1 MTRLA
6 LIGLT
11 ALSAVALT
19 GCGKKQELNVTDAYI
34 RFSPV
39 PSNPSA
45 AYFTVHGGDTDVRLI
60 DVSTEVA
67 IRTEMHE
74 SMSQGG
80 PSTGPG
86 GAMTSMKPVMSV
98 PIPARSIVKFEPGG
112 LHVMIWKIN
121 PGLKPPKTVTLTF
134 AFSNGERI
142 QADAPLVAAGDGA
155 PGGSN

>member
-19 GCGKKQELNVTDAYI
+19 GCGKKPQLNVTDAYI

-39 PSNPSA
+39 PDNPSA
-45 AYFTVHGGDTDVRLI
+45 AYFTVHGGDTDVKLI

-80 PSTGPG
+80 M
-86 GAMTSMKPVMSV
+86 ASMKPVMSV

-121 PGLKPPKTVTLTF
+121 PGLKPPKAVTLTF

-142 QADAPLVAAGDGA
+142 QADAPLVAAGDEA
-155 PGGSN
+155 PVAK

>member
-1 MTRLA
+1 MTRIA

-19 GCGKKQELNVTDAYI
+19 GCGQKPQLNVTDAYI

-39 PSNPSA
+39 PDNPSA
-45 AYFTVHGGDTDVRLI
+45 AYFTVHGGDQDVSLI

-74 SMSQGG
+74 SMKAGDM
-80 PSTGPG
+80 
-86 GAMTSMKPVMSV
+86 ASMKRLTSV
-98 PIPARSIVKFEPGG
+98 SIPARSIVKFEPGG
-112 LHVMIWKIN
+112 LHVMLWNIN
-121 PGLKPPKTVTLTF
+121 PGLKPPKTVALTF

-142 QADAPLVAAGDGA
+142 EADAPLIAMGDAA
-155 PGGSN
+155 PGGK

>member
-39 PSNPSA
+39 PANPSA

-74 SMSQGG
+74 SMSHG
-80 PSTGPG
+80 SM
-86 GAMTSMKPVMSV
+86 ASMKPVMSV

-155 PGGSN
+155 PGGK

>member
-11 ALSAVALT
+11 ALSAVALA
-19 GCGKKQELNVTDAYI
+19 GCAKQPELNVTDAYI

-39 PSNPSA
+39 AGNPSA

-74 SMSQGG
+74 SMNHGG
-80 PSTGPG
+80 M
-86 GAMTSMKPVMSV
+86 ASMKPVTSV

-112 LHVMIWKIN
+112 LHVMMWKIN
-121 PGLKPPKTVTLTF
+121 PGLTPPKTVTLTF

-142 QADAPLVAAGDGA
+142 QADAPLIAAGDA
-155 PGGSN
+155 VPTAAKK

>member
-11 ALSAVALT
+11 ALSAVALA
-19 GCGKKQELNVTDAYI
+19 GCAKKQELNVTDAYI

-39 PSNPSA
+39 PDNPSA
-45 AYFTVHGGDTDVRLI
+45 AYFTVHGGDTDVKLI

-74 SMSQGG
+74 SMDHGG
-80 PSTGPG
+80 M
-86 GAMTSMKPVMSV
+86 ASMKPVMSV

-112 LHVMIWKIN
+112 KHVMIWKIN

-155 PGGSN
+155 PGAK

>member
-1 MTRLA
+1 MTRIA

-11 ALSAVALT
+11 ALSTIALA
-19 GCGKKQELNVTDAYI
+19 GCAKKPQLNVTNAYV
-34 RFSPV
+34 RYSPV
-39 PSNPSA
+39 PNNPSA
-45 AYFTVHGGDTDVRLI
+45 AYFTVHGGEQDVRLI
-60 DVSTEVA
+60 EVSTEVA

-74 SMSQGG
+74 SMSQGNM
-80 PSTGPG
+80 
-86 GAMTSMKPVMSV
+86 ASMKPVMSV

-121 PGLKPPKTVTLTF
+121 PGLAPPKAVTLTF

-155 PGGSN
+155 PGAKK